1 MVVSTC
7 GPTIVRNTGRKLFVS
22 ETNDLMVL
30 VDEGDRVVGTGEK
43 LKTHREGALHRAFSV
58 IVWNS
63 RGRLLLQKRHAGKY
77 HSGSL
82 WTNACCGH
90 PGPDEDVA
98 AAAGARLMQEMGFS
112 CVLEDLGR
120 ITYRAELDHGMIEHE
135 LVHVFRGV
143 HDGAV
148 TPDPQEADAFRW
160 VTPDD
165 LRADIAARPSEFSA
179 WFRAYVDA
187 GWPVTPRASG
197 RPHD

>member
-1 MVVSTC
+1 M
-7 GPTIVRNTGRKLFVS
+7 S
-22 ETNDLMVL
+22 EMNDLMVL
-30 VDEGDRVVGTGEK
+30 VDEEDRVIGAGEK

-63 RGRLLLQKRHAGKY
+63 AGQLLLQKRHAGKY

-90 PGPDEDVA
+90 PGPDEDIA
-98 AAAGARLMQEMGFS
+98 AAAGVRLMQEMGFS
-112 CVLEDLGR
+112 CPLEGLGR

-148 TPDPQEADAFRW
+148 APDPEEADAYRW
-160 VTPDD
+160 ATLDD

-179 WFRAYVDA
+179 WFRAYMDA
-187 GWPVTPRASG
+187 GWPVAPCASG
-197 RPHD
+197 QPQG